1 MTCGPFYRPFLLP
14 TGGWEEVQ
22 DLGAHRT
29 LAPFCLCGHR
39 LVTQLLWALVSFFVN
54 WR

>member
-1 MTCGPFYRPFLLP
+1 MTCGPFYLPFLLP

-29 LAPFCLCGHR
+29 PAPLCLCGHR